1 MCVKIMVRVIYSI
14 YGFANCLAI
23 SFVVQQECADY
34 VFRIPMI
41 TNSLHIGALGVGFA
55 WEKCSKSYT
64 FDPWPDP
71 YKMYFFAVDVLLVE
85 TIIRGIAAE
94 FTPHNDCVYQQA
106 LIANVISLIG
116 VFVCYY
122 KTMMGAEKDSD
133 QTPESVVLFAPNS
146 FLSMDTTNCRG

>member
-1 MCVKIMVRVIYSI
+1 MSVKIMVFLIYSA

-23 SFVVQQECADY
+23 YFVVQEECADY
-34 VFRIPMI
+34 VLRIPMI
-41 TNSLHIGALGVGFA
+41 TNSLHIGALGFGFA
-55 WEKCSKSYT
+55 LEKCNKSYT

-116 VFVCYY
+116 VFVCYC
-122 KTMMGAEKDSD
+122 KTRFSSSPD
-133 QTPESVVLFAPNS
+133 S